1 MLEESRERILPL
13 YRALRERGADEFDGL
28 VADRCYCIY
37 EKERHVGPI
46 EQVFQLVYRRYRDM
60 AETQLRM
67 PPPGDVV
74 EIVLDDQVLAEV
86 EVDLRDPE
94 HLLCDGSHHDT
105 VDGIASE
112 IMDQARLVLE
122 E

>member
-13 YRALRERGADEFDGL
+13 YRALRESGADEFDGL
-28 VADRCYCIY
+28 MADRSYCIY
-37 EKERHVGPI
+37 EKDRHVGPI
-46 EQVFQLVYRRYRDM
+46 DQVFQLVYRRYRDM
-60 AETQLRM
+60 AEIQLRM

-74 EIVLDDQVLAEV
+74 EIVLDDQVEAEV
-86 EVDLRDPE
+86 EVDLRDPG
-94 HLLCDGSHHDT
+94 HLLCDGIHHDT